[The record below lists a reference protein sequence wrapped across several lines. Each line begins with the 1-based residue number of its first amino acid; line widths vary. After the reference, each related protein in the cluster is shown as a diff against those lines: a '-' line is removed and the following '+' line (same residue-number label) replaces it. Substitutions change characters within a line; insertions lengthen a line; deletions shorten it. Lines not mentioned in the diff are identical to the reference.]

1 MKFLK
6 NMKVLHKLL
15 FLIVFFAISILAI
28 SYVSISKLSETA
40 KSSATIY
47 HEQLVPAEL
56 FSQISEDNRAI
67 NSYLLE
73 LLITEDT
80 GRNLYLSENIDQT
93 IKNSQSI
100 LEELSLMQLNPE
112 IKQQLDLLTSLNEE
126 LNIARE
132 DVKRLAM
139 ENKNGQA
146 YELFQEKIED
156 KRVELNDLIENISTL
171 NSTSAKTTYELAVS
185 DSENATKI
193 VIIVIIVSLLISS
206 LVGILIAGLITKP
219 IKDIQKLLGL
229 AEKGD
234 FTVIG
239 RYDSKDEIGMLN
251 QSFNNMIE
259 GVNKVIRTVGETSE
273 QVAASS
279 EELSASAEQSTK
291 SSEHISETIQELA
304 VGAEDQVKHI
314 EESTSVFS
322 QINNS
327 TQQIYENTQK
337 VSGTV
342 HQAAQMSGDGRKVI
356 NQVNDQ
362 MMFIDNKVTSLVES
376 FNVLSARSKEIG
388 NIIEVITNIAAQTNL
403 LALNAAIEAARAGE
417 HGKGFAVVA
426 DEVRKLAEESA
437 HSAEQISK
445 LVAHIQTDTKE
456 TMETVNNT
464 TAEVKEGILVVA
476 EAGKTFTEIETAIN
490 GVVPQI
496 NQVSELIKELLTGT
510 DQVYTSIVEVQG
522 VSQEAAA
529 STQSVT
535 AATEEQLAAME
546 EIASS
551 AQSLANLAEN
561 LQDLIKQFKL

>member
-1 MKFLK
+1 
-6 NMKVLHKLL
+6 MKVLHKLL
-15 FLIVFFAISILAI
+15 CLILFFAISVLVI
-28 SYVSISKLSETA
+28 SYVSISRLADTA
-40 KSSATIY
+40 KSSVEIY
-47 HEQLVPAEL
+47 EQQLVPSEL
-56 FSQISEDNRAI
+56 FSGINVNNRAI
-67 NSYLLE
+67 NTYLLE

-80 GRNLYLSENIDQT
+80 ARNQYLNENIDAS
-93 IKNSQSI
+93 IKNSQI
-100 LEELSLMQLNPE
+100 VVDELSSMQLIPE
-112 IKQQLDLLTSLNEE
+112 IRSHFDELVTLNAD

-132 DVKRLAM
+132 YVKSLAM
-139 ENKNGQA
+139 ENKNEQA
-146 YELFQEKIED
+146 YQLFQQEIEN
-156 KRVELNDLIENISTL
+156 KRVELNELIDEVITL
-171 NSTSAKTTYELAVS
+171 NSSNAKATYEQAVS
-185 DSENATKI
+185 NADQATVT
-193 VIIVIIVSLLISS
+193 VIIVIIISILITAIGG
-206 LVGILIAGLITKP
+206 VLIAGLITRP
-219 IKDIQKLLGL
+219 IKNIQELLGL

-234 FTVIG
+234 FTVVG

-251 QSFNNMIE
+251 QSFNNMIA

-279 EELSASAEQSTK
+279 EELSASAEQSTR

-314 EESTSVFS
+314 EESTGVIN

-327 TQQIYENTQK
+327 TQQIYENTQE
-337 VSGTV
+337 VSKTV

-356 NQVNDQ
+356 TEVNEQ
-362 MMFIDNKVTSLVES
+362 MNFIDNKVTSLVES

-437 HSAEQISK
+437 NSAEQISM
-445 LVAHIQTDTKE
+445 LVAQIQRDTEE
-456 TMETVNNT
+456 TMDTVNNT
-464 TAEVKEGILVVA
+464 TVEVKEGIAVVG
-476 EAGKTFTEIETAIN
+476 EAGKTFTQIETAIN

-510 DQVYTSIVEVQG
+510 DHVYTSIVEVQG
-522 VSQEAAA
+522 VSQEAAS

-551 AQSLANLAEN
+551 AHSLAYLAEN

>member
-1 MKFLK
+1 
-6 NMKVLHKLL
+6 
-15 FLIVFFAISILAI
+15 
-28 SYVSISKLSETA
+28 
-40 KSSATIY
+40 
-47 HEQLVPAEL
+47 
-56 FSQISEDNRAI
+56 
-67 NSYLLE
+67 
-73 LLITEDT
+73 
-80 GRNLYLSENIDQT
+80 
-93 IKNSQSI
+93 
-100 LEELSLMQLNPE
+100 
-112 IKQQLDLLTSLNEE
+112 
-126 LNIARE
+126 
-132 DVKRLAM
+132 M

-403 LALNAAIEAARAGE
+403 LALNAAIEAAR
-417 HGKGFAVVA
+417 
-426 DEVRKLAEESA
+426 SW
-437 HSAEQISK
+437 
-445 LVAHIQTDTKE
+445 
-456 TMETVNNT
+456 
-464 TAEVKEGILVVA
+464 
-476 EAGKTFTEIETAIN
+476 
-490 GVVPQI
+490 
-496 NQVSELIKELLTGT
+496 
-510 DQVYTSIVEVQG
+510 
-522 VSQEAAA
+522 
-529 STQSVT
+529 
-535 AATEEQLAAME
+535 
-546 EIASS
+546 
-551 AQSLANLAEN
+551 
-561 LQDLIKQFKL
+561 